1 MLTRLLFFYQT
12 FPSLTLL
19 CEIYDYVCNLTI
31 MEILEGGK
39 YVSLRWC
46 ARVLMKGRRQ
56 LL

>member
-19 CEIYDYVCNLTI
+19 CEIYDYVYNLTI